1 MSFECACSPIFMQCS
16 IFKQGNDLDIE
27 ICKESRHR
35 KIITLGHAPEGNLM
49 CKASIKFDD
58 LWEHLVLELQKE
70 TKCEL
75 ILDTIAYDRLKISQQ
90 TSEWNL

>member
-1 MSFECACSPIFMQCS
+1 MQCS